1 MEVGKEKM
9 SDHTRQN
16 LFSSKEAENNR
27 KVYIK
32 KRKTKGQNVGVTP
45 PVPAVSTAEGPTI
58 VPAGIVQARLSEL
71 AGTLGGGGKNSK
83 ELPKKQR
90 VSTNA
95 KSAAAAD
102 GSPRQAQ

>member
-27 KVYIK
+27 KIYIK
-32 KRKTKGQNVGVTP
+32 KRKAKGQNVGVTP
-45 PVPAVSTAEGPTI
+45 TDLVAFTTEGPTL
-58 VPAGIVQARLSEL
+58 VPAGTVQARLSEL
-71 AGTLGGGGKNSK
+71 AGTIDGGGKNSK
-83 ELPKKQR
+83 ELPKKLR

-102 GSPRQAQ
+102 GSPRRAQ